1 MLNVIR
7 SILIYL
13 IMLFDCVKLS
23 PYPYMKTTETADDA
37 YRMEP
42 ERPQHHPS
50 KSRPGKAAESIRNL
64 TAS

>member
-42 ERPQHHPS
+42 ETPKHHLP
-50 KSRPGKAAESIRNL
+50 KSRLGKAVVFIRNL